1 MFCVPNPP
9 LTSLTS
15 CSANE
20 PSGRQYCDITVHWP
34 MAVFLGRALLGP
46 PPSIDK
52 EKPSSPAEPLNPQDS
67 RWSMTPS

>member
-15 CSANE
+15 RSANE

-46 PPSIDK
+46 PPSIGALLQ
-52 EKPSSPAEPLNPQDS
+52 SPLTLRTAAGA
-67 RWSMTPS
+67 